1 MLTLNLLPD
10 QYKAEYALEKK
21 RRFVAHSS
29 IIIFFIAVLFNVL
42 LGSVYVF
49 VFTYEQSLRQ
59 SIETQTTTDTVKR
72 LSGIEKKVRE
82 LNTSIGVIA
91 KADEEII
98 PLAPVLERIA
108 KLVDQD
114 AYLKS
119 VSMDAST
126 KTVSVAGFA
135 KTRAAVLALA
145 EALQKSDFVTEGS
158 VKNPIKN
165 ILKEENIDFT
175 FTFVFAHRKE
185 TTK

>member
-10 QYKAEYALEKK
+10 QYKNEYALEQK
-21 RRFVAHSS
+21 RRLVAHIS
-29 IIIFFIAVLFNVL
+29 IIMCLIAILFNVL
-42 LGSVYVF
+42 LGSVYAF

-72 LSGIEKKVRE
+72 LSAIEKNVRE
-82 LNTSIGVIA
+82 LNTSIGA
-91 KADEEII
+91 LATADAEII

-108 KLVDQD
+108 ALVGQD

-119 VSMDAST
+119 ISMDANT
-126 KTVSVAGFA
+126 KTVSIAGFA

-145 EALQKSDFVTEGS
+145 EALQKSDFVAEGS

-175 FTFVFAHRKE
+175 FTFTFTHE
-185 TTK
+185 TKTSQ

>member
-10 QYKAEYALEKK
+10 QYKNEYALERK

-29 IIIFFIAVLFNVL
+29 IIMFFIAILFNVL
-42 LGSVYVF
+42 LGSVYLF

-72 LSGIEKKVRE
+72 LSVIEKKVRE
-82 LNTSIGVIA
+82 LNANIGILA
-91 KADEEII
+91 KADDEII
-98 PLAPVLERIA
+98 SLAPVLERITA
-108 KLVDQD
+108 LVGQD

-126 KTVSVAGFA
+126 KTISVAGFA
-135 KTRAAVLALA
+135 KTRAAVLAFA
-145 EALQKSDFVTEGS
+145 DALKKSDFVAEGS

-175 FTFVFAHRKE
+175 FTFIFVPE
-185 TTK
+185 EGTIQ